1 MSKEI
6 EQNEHYTGKIA
17 MSLDPSLV
25 VKELDTGRD
34 GLITKEAVRKQ
45 TYDPQEEIDQMKQTA
60 KDEGAELDADQ
71 LARIKELE
79 TAAKVKQQED
89 DER

>member
-1 MSKEI
+1 
-6 EQNEHYTGKIA
+6 
-17 MSLDPSLV
+17 
-25 VKELDTGRD
+25 
-34 GLITKEAVRKQ
+34 
-45 TYDPQEEIDQMKQTA
+45 MKQTA

-71 LARIKELE
+71 LATIKELE